1 MKTIKEELSRFI
13 HQRLKELG
21 VERGDIRFEYPPQLS
36 LGDLSL
42 MTPFILAKKRKQN
55 PAQLALQIKE
65 KLEGLPY
72 VERMEVK
79 GAFLNLFLDKE
90 GFFKHVY
97 AERNRI
103 KVSPRQGKSLVEHTN
118 INPNKAAHVGHLRN
132 ACIGDS
138 YSRLLARTGEKVEV
152 QNYIDDTGVQ
162 VADVVFGLLFL
173 RKLPP
178 KQWEGID
185 KFDHY
190 CWDLYAE
197 VERYFEEN
205 PAEQEKRKQILKEIE
220 EGKGEIAEAASILAH
235 RILNC
240 HLATMERIGVEYD
253 LLTWESHIIK
263 KGFWG
268 KAFEMLK
275 KQGAIR
281 FASEGQNAGCWIMDV
296 EEGGQLREK
305 VIVRSN
311 GTVTYVGKDIAYQL
325 WKFGLLGEDFL
336 YKLYKTYPSGRKLYT
351 SSVDSGEPMDFAR
364 AARVYNVI
372 DLRQSYLQKVVRE
385 GLRRLGF
392 EEQSRNSVHLGYEM
406 VALSSETARK
416 MGFEVEEE
424 KEAVSIS
431 GRKGIGIKAD
441 DLLDA
446 LQQAAYREVEV
457 RNPELSPARKERIAS
472 QIATGALRYYMLKF
486 TNNTLVVFDIDD
498 ALSFEGETGPY
509 IQYSMVR
516 INSIKRKL
524 KEAGRVPEGEARWK
538 HRDDY
543 WELLHLA
550 SRLDDI
556 LEKTRDNAELSLL
569 AKYAFSLAQKFNL
582 FYQKYPILHEE
593 KVEER
598 ALRYALMEIVEAKL
612 GIACDILGIPIPE
625 KM

>member
-1 MKTIKEELSRFI
+1 MIEIKRKLSEAIFERI
-13 HQRLKELG
+13 ADLG
-21 VERGDIRFEYPPQLS
+21 VERWDVRFDYTPELK

-42 MTPFILAKKRKQN
+42 LTPFVVAKKQKRK
-55 PAQLALQIKE
+55 PLEVTAEILQR
-65 KLEGLPY
+65 LEELPF
-72 VERMEVK
+72 VERIEAK
-79 GAFLNLFLDKE
+79 GPFINLFLNRKQ
-90 GFFKHVY
+90 FFDRVY
-97 AERNRI
+97 HTRAEI
-103 KVSPRQGKSLVEHTN
+103 KVTPREGKNLIEHTN

-138 YSRLLARTGEKVEV
+138 YSRLLRRMGEKVEV

-162 VADVVFGLLFL
+162 VADVLYGLLFL
-173 RKLPP
+173 KKIPVEKWGEIER
-178 KQWEGID
+178 
-185 KFDHY
+185 FDHY

-197 VERYFEEN
+197 VERFFEEN
-205 PAEQEKRKQILKEIE
+205 PQQTQKRKEILKEIE
-220 EGKGEIAEAASILAH
+220 EGESEIAKAAAVLSRMILD
-235 RILNC
+235 R
-240 HLATMERIGVEYD
+240 HLQTMERLGIEYD

-263 KGFWG
+263 KGFWK

-275 KQGAIR
+275 ERNAIR
-281 FASEGQNAGCWIMDV
+281 FAEEGQNSGCWVMDV

-336 YKLYKTYPSGRKLYT
+336 YKIYKTYPSGRVLYT
-351 SSVDSGEPMDFAR
+351 SSVEEGERKDFAR
-364 AARVYNVI
+364 ADRVYNVI

-392 EEQSRNSVHLGYEM
+392 QKQYENSVHLGYEM
-406 VALSSETARK
+406 VALSRKTAQQ
-416 MGFEVEEE
+416 MGFEVEE

-431 GRKGIGIKAD
+431 GRKGVGIKAD

-446 LQQAAYREVEV
+446 LEEAAYKEVGE
-457 RNPELSPARKERIAS
+457 RNPQLEEGRKREIARKIA
-472 QIATGALRYYMLKF
+472 IAALRYYMLKF
-486 TNNTLVVFDIDD
+486 TNNTVVVFDIED

-516 INSIKRKL
+516 MNSIRRKL
-524 KEAGRVPEGEARWK
+524 IEAGRLPKGNPVW
-538 HRDDY
+538 RDNQDY

-550 SRLDDI
+550 SRLDEV
-556 LEKTRDNAELSLL
+556 LEKVRETTELSLL
-569 AKYAFSLAQKFNL
+569 AKYAFNLAQKFNL
-582 FYQKYPILHEE
+582 FYQRYPILHEKDE
-593 KVEER
+593 AER
-598 ALRYALMEIVEAKL
+598 RLRYALMEIVQAKL